1 MRLAALCSGGKD
13 STFSIYKALQIGH
26 TVECIVTIHPSTDDS
41 MLFHY
46 PNSRI
51 VKSVADAMQI
61 PFVGV
66 DSRMGSSKEE
76 ECQVLV
82 QAIKKAK
89 LGYNIEGIVHGT
101 ISSRFQNDIFRNA
114 CSQHGLVNITPLWN
128 VRPYEYLQMLIDNKF
143 RIKIVSV
150 SAAGLDFSWLGKDLT
165 RELIGKLA
173 VLSKRYGINISFEG
187 GEAETLTM
195 DCPIFKKKLS
205 IKSFRIQW
213 DGQRGIFEILDHSLL
228 PKEQEDAR

>member
-1 MRLAALCSGGKD
+1 
-13 STFSIYKALQIGH
+13 
-26 TVECIVTIHPSTDDS
+26 
-41 MLFHY
+41 
-46 PNSRI
+46 
-51 VKSVADAMQI
+51 MQI

-82 QAIKKAK
+82 QAIEKAK
-89 LGYNIEGIVHGT
+89 SGYNIEGIVHGT

-114 CSQHGLVNITPLWN
+114 CSQHGLANITPLWN

-143 RIKIVSV
+143 RVKIVSV

-165 RELIGKLA
+165 RELIGELA

-205 IKSFRIQW
+205 IKSSRILW

-228 PKEQEDAR
+228 PKEQEDA

>member
-1 MRLAALCSGGKD
+1 MKLAALCSGGKD

-89 LGYNIEGIVHGT
+89 LDYNIEGIVHGT

-114 CSQHGLVNITPLWN
+114 CSQHGLANITPLWN

-143 RIKIVSV
+143 LIKIVSV
-150 SAAGLDFSWLGKDLT
+150 SAAGLDFSWLGRDLT

-205 IKSFRIQW
+205 IKSSRIQW
-213 DGQRGIFEILDHSLL
+213 DRQRGIFEILDHSLL
-228 PKEQEDAR
+228 PKEQEDA

>member
-1 MRLAALCSGGKD
+1 MKLAALCSGGKD
-13 STFSIYKALQIGH
+13 STYSIYKALQIGH
-26 TVECIVTIHPSTDDS
+26 TIECIVTIHPSADDS

-51 VKSVADAMQI
+51 VKSVAEAIQI

-76 ECQVLV
+76 DCLVLV

-89 LGYNIEGIVHGT
+89 LTYDIEGIVHGT

-114 CSQHGLVNITPLWN
+114 CSQHALANITPLWN
-128 VRPYEYLQMLIDNKF
+128 VRPYEYLHMLIDNEF

-205 IKSFRIQW
+205 IKSSRIHW

-228 PKEQEDAR
+228 PKEQENA

>member
-1 MRLAALCSGGKD
+1 MKLAALCSGGKD

-26 TVECIVTIHPSTDDS
+26 TVKCIVTIHPSKDDS

-82 QAIKKAK
+82 QAIEKAK
-89 LGYNIEGIVHGT
+89 SGYNIEGIVHGT

-114 CSQHGLVNITPLWN
+114 CSQHGLANITPLWN

-143 RIKIVSV
+143 RVKIVSV

-165 RELIGKLA
+165 RELIGELA
-173 VLSKRYGINISFEG
+173 VLSS
-187 GEAETLTM
+187 
-195 DCPIFKKKLS
+195 
-205 IKSFRIQW
+205 RILW

-228 PKEQEDAR
+228 PKEQEDA

>member
-1 MRLAALCSGGKD
+1 MKLAALCSGGKD

-26 TVECIVTIHPSTDDS
+26 TVECIVTIHPTTDDS

-66 DSRMGSSKEE
+66 DSRMGSSKVE

-114 CSQHGLVNITPLWN
+114 CSQHGLANITPLWN

-205 IKSFRIQW
+205 IKSSRIRW

-228 PKEQEDAR
+228 PKEQEDA

>member
-1 MRLAALCSGGKD
+1 MKLAALCSGGKD

-26 TVECIVTIHPSTDDS
+26 TVKCIVTIHPSTDDS
-41 MLFHY
+41 LLFHY

-82 QAIKKAK
+82 QAIEKAK
-89 LGYNIEGIVHGT
+89 SGYNIEGVVHGT

-114 CSQHGLVNITPLWN
+114 CSQHGLANITPLWN

-143 RIKIVSV
+143 RVKIVSV

-165 RELIGKLA
+165 RELIGELA

-205 IKSFRIQW
+205 IKSSRILW

-228 PKEQEDAR
+228 PKEQEDA

>member
-1 MRLAALCSGGKD
+1 MKLAALCSGGKD

-26 TVECIVTIHPSTDDS
+26 TVKCIVTIHPSTDDS

-82 QAIKKAK
+82 QAIEKAK
-89 LGYNIEGIVHGT
+89 SGYNIEGIVHGT

-114 CSQHGLVNITPLWN
+114 CSQHGLANITPLWN

-143 RIKIVSV
+143 RVKIVSV

-165 RELIGKLA
+165 RELIGELA

-205 IKSFRIQW
+205 IKSSRILW

-228 PKEQEDAR
+228 PKEQEDA

>member
-1 MRLAALCSGGKD
+1 MKLAALCSGGKD
-13 STFSIYKALQIGH
+13 STFSIYKALQNGH
-26 TVECIVTIHPSTDDS
+26 TVECIVTIHPTADDS

-51 VKSVADAMQI
+51 VKSAADAMQI

-89 LGYNIEGIVHGT
+89 SAYEIEGIVHGT
-101 ISSRFQNDIFRNA
+101 ISSRFQNDMFRKV
-114 CSQHGLVNITPLWN
+114 CSQYGLANITPLWN
-128 VRPYEYLQMLIDNKF
+128 IRPYEYLQTLIDNEF

-150 SAAGLDFSWLGKDLT
+150 SAMGLDFSWLGTDLT
-165 RELIGKLA
+165 HELIDKLF
-173 VLSKRYGINISFEG
+173 VLSKRYGINLSFEG
-187 GEAETLTM
+187 GEAETLTI

-205 IKSFRIQW
+205 IKSSRIQW
-213 DGQRGIFEILDHSLL
+213 DGQRGIFEILDHSLI
-228 PKEQEDAR
+228 PKEQEYA